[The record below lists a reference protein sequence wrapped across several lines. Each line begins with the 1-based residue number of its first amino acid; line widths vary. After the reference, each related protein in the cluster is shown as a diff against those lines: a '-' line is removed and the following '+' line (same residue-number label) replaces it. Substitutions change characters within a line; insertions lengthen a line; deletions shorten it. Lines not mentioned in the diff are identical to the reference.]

1 MLRFCNSSNAI
12 IIYVIM
18 TMIRQYHINGRK
30 KNAKM
35 SKKKKKK
42 SVLDI
47 IFSRPVID
55 IIIFF
60 IVLICCGVLY
70 FSNRDPEKVEMN
82 KAKRIAKKYM
92 REQYDVSLDV
102 DNVTEGIMMGA
113 DYSVYFKMDGSNK
126 VFVGVKLDD
135 KKIVYDNYVRAY
147 IYNKIEEEYNDS
159 ISSYWTAEDMIKI
172 GGYLPYSED
181 KYLSKDKKIDY
192 KRAIKSENFV
202 LTISSYEYDKKKMAE
217 ALYLSINTLKENGI
231 NIDQVML
238 YDFSDSENYHSYEL
252 MYIDQCDSVDWI
264 LENLVEI

>member
-1 MLRFCNSSNAI
+1 
-12 IIYVIM
+12 
-18 TMIRQYHINGRK
+18 
-30 KNAKM
+30 M
-35 SKKKKKK
+35 SKKKKKSNKQHTKRPVSNMARSVKTNGDKTK
-42 SVLDI
+42 STKKKKSILNI

-55 IIIFF
+55 IIIFS

-82 KAKRIAKKYM
+82 KAKKIAKKYM

-135 KKIVYDNYVRAY
+135 KKIVYENYVRAY

-172 GGYLPYSED
+172 GGYIPYSED

-192 KRAIKSENFV
+192 ERAIKSENFV
-202 LTISSYEYDKKKMAE
+202 
-217 ALYLSINTLKENGI
+217 
-231 NIDQVML
+231 
-238 YDFSDSENYHSYEL
+238 
-252 MYIDQCDSVDWI
+252 
-264 LENLVEI
+264 